1 MIFAEALLKDFL
13 KKAGRGEV
21 SLPDSVVE
29 EFVQDCRDALVK
41 QFNRKQ
47 EGWRPRMSGLGH
59 PFCKQILERDGH
71 REEMSYNAILRFLI
85 GDMLEAALMAIMK
98 GAGINIVDSQR
109 TCELE
114 LGGEKIKVTLD
125 VILDD
130 VVDGVKVWDIKSA
143 SPYSYSQKFG
153 KGYDNLKDDDPFG
166 YVMQGHLYSESNDM
180 PFGGWIVVDK
190 STGEIQF
197 VTAPDEQSEDREAY
211 LAEANRRVKALRD
224 GVEFKRPF
232 KAEKETYR
240 KAGETIETGNTILPR
255 MCSMCGHREHCW
267 PKAIQHPKVTS
278 KAKFPPLAWYDKLK
292 VKEL

>member
-1 MIFAEALLKDFL
+1 MILAEAQLKDFL
-13 KKAGRGEV
+13 KRAGRGEAT
-21 SLPDSVVE
+21 LPASVIE
-29 EFVQDCRDALVK
+29 EFSQDCTDALKK
-41 QFNRKQ
+41 QFNRQ
-47 EGWRPRMSGLGH
+47 DGWRIRMSGIGH
-59 PFCKQILERDGH
+59 PLCKQLLERDGH
-71 REEMSYNAILRFLI
+71 REEMAYNAIIRFLI
-85 GDMLEAALMAIMK
+85 GDMVEAALMAIMK
-98 GAGINIVDSQR
+98 GAGIKIVDSQR
-109 TCELE
+109 GCQLE
-114 LGGEKIKVTLD
+114 LAGETVKGTLD

-153 KGYDNLKDDDPFG
+153 KGYDGLKADDPFG
-166 YVMQGHLYSESNDM
+166 YVMQGHLYAESNDM

-190 STGEIQF
+190 SSGEVQF
-197 VTAPDEQSEDREAY
+197 VTAPDDQEDDRKEY
-211 LAEANRRVKALRD
+211 LAEANKTVAALV
-224 GVEFKRPF
+224 GGKEFKRPF

-240 KAGETIETGNTILPR
+240 KGGQAVETGNTILPR